1 MEETQVYNLPA
12 TEPTALETTD
22 DLLALAER
30 RIEKIQKMIT
40 LSLKVT
46 NTADWVDQQGRPYLM
61 GSGAEKVA
69 RLWGLKIH
77 SIKSEKVNTE
87 DEKGRFYY
95 YMVTGVAELPGGRD
109 SIVAVGTCSS
119 KDQFFAATT
128 MEANGK
134 KERVLKPLSEVDETN
149 IMKSAYTNFMVNA
162 ITRLLGI
169 RNLTFGQLKEAGIDT
184 DKIGKVEYRGAEM
197 SEEAK
202 ERKEDCWR
210 KILSIVGGDE
220 KAAKAKLK
228 ELTSWKKQSGE
239 VVAGRDDINR
249 LSEKQIDILHGKL
262 ERLDPSSKAT
272 MSEADQSIKADM
284 VQVLREETDLKS
296 LEENWKKFIPKV
308 NTFPTK
314 DKLEVQAV
322 YTERKEALGKAAK

>member
-1 MEETQVYNLPA
+1 MEESQVYNLPVV
-12 TEPTALETTD
+12 EPTALESMD

-46 NTADWVDQQGRPYLM
+46 NTTDWVDQQGKPYLM

-77 SIKSEKVNTE
+77 SVKSEKITTE
-87 DEKGRFYY
+87 DEKTRFYY

-119 KDQFFAATT
+119 KDQFFAVGTI
-128 MEANGK
+128 EIDGK
-134 KERVLKPLSEVDETN
+134 KERVLKPQSEVDETN

-169 RNLTFGQLKEAGIDT
+169 RNLTFDQLKQAGIDT
-184 DKIGKVEYRGAEM
+184 DKIGKVEYRGTEM
-197 SEEAK
+197 SEGAK
-202 ERKEDCWR
+202 AKKDECWQ
-210 KILSIVGGDE
+210 KILSIVRGDE

-228 ELTSWKKQSGE
+228 ELTSWTKAGGE
-239 VVAGRDDINR
+239 TVTGRDDINR
-249 LSEKQIDILHGKL
+249 LSEKQIEILHGKL
-262 ERLDPSSKAT
+262 EKLAPSKAPM
-272 MSEADQSIKADM
+272 MSEGDQNVKTDM
-284 VQVLREETDLKS
+284 ITVLKESSSVEK
-296 LEENWKKFIPKV
+296 LEEDWKKFIPKV

-322 YTERKEALGKAAK
+322 YAERKTVLGKAAK